1 MAKNLIVNCATCD
14 ARTMQEENYAHYETI
29 VINSAALLTSPDGKA
44 VMSKLPVTLNC
55 ANVLEVA
62 RDVHLRAINGKH
74 EIHDSDAVSPT
85 PFYLVVNGVLTIH
98 PHTQKQLEH
107 CVGITVN
114 GTLTCPE
121 SMYATL
127 ANVNVNG
134 ATTCYPDGAI
144 VLKRS
149 AVIDKVFTL
158 RAKSSL
164 YWSARRMIMV
174 DPQLDGAAL
183 RSKGAF
189 FHSKEVIVAQSKVEE
204 LVDLIDEQAQ
214 LILVPDHTAVVLD
227 DVTLDET
234 TVGRYG
240 KKLYVIGD
248 VTVPQQNAAL
258 EGLEYLNVQGD
269 IKVPQEHK
277 DQLLSVLT
285 EVSGAVKVTQPRGT
299 VVEDKPYVKITKWML
314 EQQPKGILVSDC
326 AFVHIADDIP
336 REWIMERLHI
346 EDCAV
351 VQCCEALEDAVA
363 MVCEECAQVGHA
375 DHMDGGGIGDTIK
388 AALGGI
394 KGALDTKVINATQ
407 YVL

>member
-1 MAKNLIVNCATCD
+1 
-14 ARTMQEENYAHYETI
+14 
-29 VINSAALLTSPDGKA
+29 
-44 VMSKLPVTLNC
+44 
-55 ANVLEVA
+55 
-62 RDVHLRAINGKH
+62 
-74 EIHDSDAVSPT
+74 
-85 PFYLVVNGVLTIH
+85 
-98 PHTQKQLEH
+98 
-107 CVGITVN
+107 
-114 GTLTCPE
+114 
-121 SMYATL
+121 
-127 ANVNVNG
+127 
-134 ATTCYPDGAI
+134 
-144 VLKRS
+144 
-149 AVIDKVFTL
+149 
-158 RAKSSL
+158 
-164 YWSARRMIMV
+164 
-174 DPQLDGAAL
+174 
-183 RSKGAF
+183 
-189 FHSKEVIVAQSKVEE
+189 VIVAQSKAEE

-227 DVTLDET
+227 DITLDT
-234 TVGRYG
+234 STVGRYG

-363 MVCEECAQVGHA
+363 MVCEDVAQVGHA

>member
-29 VINSAALLTSPDGKA
+29 VINSAALLTSPEGKA

-74 EIHDSDAVSPT
+74 EIHGSDAVSPT

-127 ANVNVNG
+127 ADVNVNG

-144 VLKRS
+144 VLKRN
-149 AVIDKVFTL
+149 AVIDKVFAL
-158 RAKSSL
+158 RAKNSL

-183 RSKGAF
+183 RSKGASF
-189 FHSKEVIVAQSKVEE
+189 RSKEVIVAQSKAEE

-227 DVTLDET
+227 DITLDAS

-351 VQCCEALEDAVA
+351 VQCCEELEDAVA
-363 MVCEECAQVGHA
+363 MVCEDVAQVGHA
-375 DHMDGGGIGDTIK
+375 DHMDGSGIGDTIK
-388 AALGGI
+388 SALGGI
-394 KGALDTKVINATQ
+394 KGALDTKVINASQ

>member
-1 MAKNLIVNCATCD
+1 MAKKLIVNCATCD
-14 ARTMQEENYAHYETI
+14 GRTMQEENYAHYETI
-29 VINSAALLTSPDGKA
+29 VINSAALLTSPEGKA

-62 RDVHLRAINGKH
+62 RDVHLRAIHGKH
-74 EIHDSDAVSPT
+74 EIHDSDAVSSD

-121 SMYATL
+121 SIYATL
-127 ANVNVNG
+127 ADVSVNG

-144 VLKRS
+144 VLQRN
-149 AVIDKVFTL
+149 AVIDNVFAL
-158 RAKSSL
+158 RAKHSL

-183 RSKGAF
+183 RRKGASF
-189 FHSKEVIVAQSKVEE
+189 RSREVIVAQSKAEE

-227 DVTLDET
+227 DITLDET

-248 VTVPQQNAAL
+248 VTVPQENAAL
-258 EGLEYLNVQGD
+258 EELEYLNVQGD

-277 DQLLSVLT
+277 DLLLSVLT
-285 EVSGAVKVTQPRGT
+285 QVSGAVKVTQPRGA

-326 AFVHIADDIP
+326 AVVRIADDIP

-363 MVCEECAQVGHA
+363 MVCEGVAQVGSA
-375 DHMDGGGIGDTIK
+375 GRVDGGGIGDTIK

>member
-29 VINSAALLTSPDGKA
+29 VINSAALLTSPEGKA

-74 EIHDSDAVSPT
+74 EIHDSDAVSPA
-85 PFYLVVNGVLTIH
+85 PFYPVVNGVLTIH

-127 ANVNVNG
+127 ADVSVNG

-144 VLKRS
+144 VLKRN

-158 RAKSSL
+158 RAKNSL

-183 RSKGAF
+183 RSKGASF
-189 FHSKEVIVAQSKVEE
+189 RSKEVIVAQSKAEE

-227 DVTLDET
+227 DITLDT
-234 TVGRYG
+234 STVGRYG

-326 AFVHIADDIP
+326 AFVHIANDIP
-336 REWIMERLHI
+336 REWITERLHI

-351 VQCCEALEDAVA
+351 VQCCEELEDAVA

-375 DHMDGGGIGDTIK
+375 DRMDGGGIGDTIK